1 MSTNTMTVT
10 NTTAATAVQNP
21 DYSTS
26 DASQKAFKEDE
37 YQELVDFCKWDAS
50 KTKWLDEG
58 IRDIRFEA
66 SYDEPL
72 CAPEYAKQLKVSEE
86 AILDT
91 QQHAGLNLTTSIGK
105 KPVGDSAT
113 RNICARAM
121 IGMNCYELLRKNN
134 RGSLK
139 EVLNLILAERKG
151 ATRIKFSHEKIRAV
165 HSGRY
170 SAISNEKLLDIM
182 VHRKPRRFSPLPT
195 ALRVVPGRSGTP
207 WICPA
212 RRICDETQE
221 CVHSA
226 GCCRSPVRLEPL
238 I

>member
-21 DYSTS
+21 DYFIS
-26 DASQKAFKEDE
+26 DASEKAFKEDE

-121 IGMNCYELLRKNN
+121 IGMN
-134 RGSLK
+134 
-139 EVLNLILAERKG
+139 
-151 ATRIKFSHEKIRAV
+151 
-165 HSGRY
+165 
-170 SAISNEKLLDIM
+170 
-182 VHRKPRRFSPLPT
+182 
-195 ALRVVPGRSGTP
+195 
-207 WICPA
+207 
-212 RRICDETQE
+212 
-221 CVHSA
+221 
-226 GCCRSPVRLEPL
+226 
-238 I
+238 

>member
-1 MSTNTMTVT
+1 MTTNTMTAT
-10 NTTAATAVQNP
+10 NTTVSSTTTVSTAVQNP
-21 DYSTS
+21 DFFIN
-26 DASQKAFKEDE
+26 DASEKAFKEGE

-50 KTKWLDEG
+50 KTEWLDEG
-58 IRDIRFEA
+58 IRDILFEA

-72 CAPEYAKQLKVSEE
+72 CAPEYAKKLKVSEE

-105 KPVGDSAT
+105 KPVGESAT
-113 RNICARAM
+113 RNICSRAM

-151 ATRIKFSHEKIRAV
+151 TTRIKFSHEKIRAV

-170 SAISNEKLLDIM
+170 AAISNEELLEIM
-182 VHRKPRRFSPLPT
+182 DEYMTQVHQ
-195 ALRVVPGRSGTP
+195 ARVS
-207 WICPA
+207 
-212 RRICDETQE
+212 
-221 CVHSA
+221 
-226 GCCRSPVRLEPL
+226 LN
-238 I
+238 